1 MSLIKVK
8 YKNEEKEYE
17 KGILISEIADE
28 YKDDYKHDI
37 LVATV
42 DNRVTSLDTKLNKNC
57 TLDFCDISS
66 HSGHVAYEKG
76 IFFLFS
82 VAVRE
87 ILNCD
92 VKLLHSLDKGVYGE
106 ILTNNLI
113 SEVTIEKIKIKMKEL
128 CSSNLPITKIMVSR
142 IDAIEYYNKINQMD
156 KANSLRYISNSSI
169 SLYKLSDT
177 LDFFYGIL
185 PNNTKLLKKFNVK
198 FLKDNKFVLM
208 IPDRTNFDF
217 FENSKL
223 IKDEKLLSSLEE
235 NDKYLESLKIN
246 TSVELNK
253 MISSGNYGDLIRVSE
268 AISNNEL
275 FDIADKISKEKD
287 LKVVLIT
294 GPSSSGK
301 TTTARKLALF
311 LKSKG
316 LSPIP
321 ISVDDFYMDMKDR
334 VLDENGEP
342 EKEKIDAIDT
352 SLFNKKISELLNKKE
367 VYMPKYNFIK
377 GEKEYD
383 EKVTKMEDN
392 SVLVIEGIHAFNEQL
407 TEMIPDKNKFKIFIC
422 PLTPLNIDNH
432 NIFKSVDNR
441 LLRRIVRDNMTR
453 GTSANVTLKLW
464 ENVRKEEEKNIIP
477 YKRDADVIFNTSLA
491 YELGVLKTYAE
502 PLLFSVLEDDPNYDE
517 AIRLINLF
525 RVILSMPSENVPF
538 DSIIRE
544 FIGGSCFKD

>member
-217 FENSKL
+217 FENFKL

-311 LKSKG
+311 LKNKG

-477 YKRDADVIFNTSLA
+477 YMRDADVIFNTSLA